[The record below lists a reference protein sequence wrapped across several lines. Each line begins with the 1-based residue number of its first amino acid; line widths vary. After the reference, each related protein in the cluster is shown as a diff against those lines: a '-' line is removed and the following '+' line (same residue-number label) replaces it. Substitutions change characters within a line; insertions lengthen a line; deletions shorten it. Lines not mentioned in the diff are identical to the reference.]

1 VSTSRF
7 KERQAAAWS
16 AGDYALV
23 SAQHLSAVD
32 ALLEL
37 LALAPGERLLDVA
50 AGTGELARRAA
61 GRGADV
67 TAVDLAP
74 GMVERTLE
82 RAAAEGLALEAAVAD
97 AERLPYA
104 DGSFDVVAST
114 FGVMFAPDPATA
126 AAELARVC
134 RPGGRLGLA
143 AWLPSSGTGELY
155 RAGAA
160 FQRSAPAGAADPF
173 AWGEPEFV
181 STLLGARFA
190 LEFHEGDAPLEA
202 ASPEALWELMAES
215 FGPTRTLAAALDP
228 PQRAQLRQA
237 YLDVFRPHSDPAGA
251 VRMPRRYVLAV
262 GRRTPPE
269 TP

>member
-1 VSTSRF
+1 VSATRF

-32 ALLEL
+32 GLLEL
-37 LALAPGERLLDVA
+37 LAVAPGERLLDVA

-61 GRGADV
+61 RLGADV

-74 GMVERTLE
+74 GMVERTLA
-82 RAAAEGLALEAAVAD
+82 RAADEGLVLDAAVAD

-114 FGVMFAPDPATA
+114 FGVIFAPDPATA

-134 RPGGRLGLA
+134 KPGGRLGLA
-143 AWLPSSGTGELY
+143 AWLATSGTGELY

-173 AWGEPEFV
+173 AWGESEFV
-181 STLLGARFA
+181 STLLGAHFA
-190 LEFHEGDAPLEA
+190 LEFHEGDAPLQA

-215 FGPTRTLAAALDP
+215 FGPTRTLAAALEP
-228 PQRAQLRQA
+228 LQRARLRQA
-237 YLDVFRPHSDPAGA
+237 YLDVFEPHRGAAGA
-251 VRMPRRYVLAV
+251 VRLPRRYQLAV
-262 GRRTPPE
+262 GRRT
-269 TP
+269 